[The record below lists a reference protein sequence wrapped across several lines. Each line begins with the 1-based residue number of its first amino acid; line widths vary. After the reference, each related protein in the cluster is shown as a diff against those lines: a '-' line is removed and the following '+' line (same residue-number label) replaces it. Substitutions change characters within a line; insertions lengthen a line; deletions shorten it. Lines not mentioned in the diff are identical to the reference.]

1 MKLEKIK
8 SMNCVMDNIHNIQ
21 GFFSSKE
28 FKERNWECVEEKII
42 LFRDTVSHRI
52 KEVEKFAEQLKVYI
66 RISDESTA
74 TQISSEC
81 FGFWLYDTKTMW
93 LESRKESWKFDKHV
107 FIRMIE
113 RSMDHVIPKFEH
125 IKIAKNGNVT
135 ISEYLKYDFR
145 DYEKLREFKNGDFV
159 VKMDGEIQYILDT
172 IKEFRSLIETLKNN

>member
-1 MKLEKIK
+1 M
-8 SMNCVMDNIHNIQ
+8 
-21 GFFSSKE
+21 
-28 FKERNWECVEEKII
+28 I
-42 LFRDTVSHRI
+42 LFGDTVSYRI

-66 RISDESTA
+66 RVSDETTA

-81 FGFWLYDTKTMW
+81 FGFWIYDPKTLWMDA
-93 LESRKESWKFDKHV
+93 RKESWEFSKSI